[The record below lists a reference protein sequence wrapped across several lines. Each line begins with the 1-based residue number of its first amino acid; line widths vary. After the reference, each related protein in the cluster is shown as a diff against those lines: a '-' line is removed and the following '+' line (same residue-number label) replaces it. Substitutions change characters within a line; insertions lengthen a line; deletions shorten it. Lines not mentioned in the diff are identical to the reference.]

1 MVEMGTENLQ
11 IFSIASDKCLIEEH
25 EFGIINGHLATTVSH
40 RDVLSFGALHA
51 PPFVSSDNLF
61 EIRLRGEKVPTGHYT
76 WYPVETVREGG
87 LSGLRVSSDLLL
99 VAGKRA
105 VVLSVTIE
113 NSRSVA
119 QMVPLQCNIVGGL
132 DCTEVWPFAKPIGDK
147 PCATVAA
154 GSLLVRS
161 NDAGAIAI
169 GTSLDNMQW
178 SPLEF
183 HWETVVGLDPKESR
197 SFAVA
202 VAIGTDPQS
211 ECLRILEDPAG
222 VIREARTAYS
232 GKIDHLF
239 SQLPMLEASDRRL
252 QALYHRS
259 LVHFLLN
266 QWEVPE
272 FKLHPYFS
280 TGAIN
285 GGCVCCYLWDF
296 GGGWEIFSLYAPDA
310 AKEHIKAFLSIDLTR
325 HFAFLPITGEG
336 IGSWYHINQEK
347 IIFHIYHYVCHTGD
361 VGFLHELVA
370 GKPVI
375 DHVLSQALVGDD
387 LSKDAVLIDYGDG
400 NHHLELRR
408 EYRYDHYLP
417 DMNGRRYAYY
427 LAAWELC
434 QLVGKEAPDLP
445 RRAEALRKLVKGR
458 LWNREQ
464 RWFDWLGREGQ
475 PHTRYTVQMFK
486 LFGSGVLD
494 EEQESGLLSH
504 LNEREFLSD
513 YGLHSMSKLDPAYDQ
528 IDIDNGGGGGCPL
541 FLAQVSEKLYRAGYP
556 ERAEDLY
563 RRALWWGDRLAY
575 WADSLVANKMDYRRD
590 TPLQSNIN
598 AVAIA
603 QSMIFG
609 MFGVAA
615 DLQGRITVNPVP
627 PSFSPRISLTGL
639 KIRGRSIDIEAGD
652 GVFTVTT
659 GGRSI
664 QSAIGRPV
672 VLEAEGQPLNRD

>member
-1 MVEMGTENLQ
+1 MGTENLE

-25 EFGIINGHLATTVSH
+25 ELGVVNGHLATNVTC
-40 RDVLSFGALHA
+40 RDVLSFRSLYA
-51 PPFVSSDNLF
+51 PPFVSSDFVF
-61 EIRLRGEKVPTGHYT
+61 EIRLGGEKVPTEHYT
-76 WYPVETVREGG
+76 WYPFETVRQGG
-87 LSGLRVSSDLLL
+87 LPGLGVTSDLVLA
-99 VAGKRA
+99 AGQRA
-105 VVLSVTIE
+105 VLLAVTIE
-113 NSRSVA
+113 NRTATV
-119 QMVPLQCNIVGGL
+119 QTVPLQCNVIGGFERCL
-132 DCTEVWPFAKPIGDK
+132 VWPFAKPIGDR
-147 PCATVAA
+147 PCTTVAA
-154 GSLLVRS
+154 GSMLVKS
-161 NDAGAIAI
+161 NEAGAIAI
-169 GTSLDNMQW
+169 GTSLKNMVW
-178 SPLEF
+178 HPLAF
-183 HWETVVGLDPKESR
+183 HWETVVRLEPKQTHT
-197 SFAVA
+197 FAVA
-202 VAIGTDPQS
+202 VVVGKDPQS
-211 ECLRILEDPAG
+211 ECARMLEDSAT
-222 VIREARTAYS
+222 VIREAREAYS
-232 GKIDHLF
+232 RKITHLF
-239 SQLPMLEASDRRL
+239 TQLPVLEASDQRL
-252 QALYHRS
+252 QALYNRS

-266 QWEVPE
+266 QWDVPE

-296 GGGWEIFSLYAPDA
+296 GGGWEIFSLYAPEA
-310 AKEHIKAFLSIDLTR
+310 AKEHLKAFLSIDLTR

-361 VGFLHELVA
+361 VGFLDELVD

-375 DHVLSQALVGDD
+375 DHVLCQALVGDD
-387 LSKDAVLIDYGDG
+387 LSKDAVLIDYGGG

-408 EYRYDHYLP
+408 EYRYDHVLP

-445 RRAEALRKLVKGR
+445 QRAAALRKLVKAR
-458 LWNREQ
+458 LWNRAA
-464 RWFDWLGREGQ
+464 RWFHWLDREEQ

-494 EEQESGLLSH
+494 EEQEAGLLSH

-513 YGLHSMSKLDPAYDQ
+513 YGLHSMSNLDPAYDQ

-541 FLAQVSEKLYRAGYP
+541 FLAQVSEKLYRAGHP
-556 ERAEDLY
+556 ERGEDLY

-575 WADSLVANKMDYRRD
+575 WADSLVANNMDYRRD

-598 AVAIA
+598 SVSLA

-627 PSFSPRISLTGL
+627 PSFSPRIRLTGL

-652 GVFTVTT
+652 GEFTVTT
-659 GGRSI
+659 GGRSMK
-664 QSAIGRPV
+664 SNVGRPV
-672 VLEAEGQPLNRD
+672 VLEPEEQPLHRS